1 MTNDIFLSPHFKLS
15 EFVVSETASR
25 HGIDNT
31 PPEEAVEN
39 LRRLCQGTL
48 EPLREALQL
57 PVVITSGFRTKALND
72 RLAHSSERS
81 QHMQGCAADFYVSC
95 AAEPRGNA
103 ALPRFKVQGSRFKV
117 RATQGSMTKIKVQG
131 GGDAVQR
138 AKIKVQ
144 SGFTAGQSGSE
155 REGLIEELCRLRKL
169 YPKAKI
175 LGVSELGEHCV
186 HPSERMNQLRRE
198 LSDLGGGAAGQC
210 GEAAVQCGG
219 AAVQGSRFKAA
230 LPRFKVQGSRFKVS
244 GSQPSVVELGARP
257 LNFEL

>member
-95 AAEPRGNA
+95 AAEPRGSAALPRFNA
-103 ALPRFKVQGSRFKV
+103 AEPRFKVQGSKV
-117 RATQGSMTKIKVQG
+117 
-131 GGDAVQR
+131 D
-138 AKIKVQ
+138 
-144 SGFTAGQSGSE
+144 
-155 REGLIEELCRLRKL
+155 
-169 YPKAKI
+169 
-175 LGVSELGEHCV
+175 
-186 HPSERMNQLRRE
+186 
-198 LSDLGGGAAGQC
+198 D
-210 GEAAVQCGG
+210 
-219 AAVQGSRFKAA
+219 
-230 LPRFKVQGSRFKVS
+230 KVQGSKVQGRREVLIKAFRLIITS
-244 GSQPSVVELGARP
+244 HEIDYDQLILYPNFIHVSYVSKERNRHNILKARSNGKLGYGKLSYANAIL
-257 LNFEL
+257 LNY